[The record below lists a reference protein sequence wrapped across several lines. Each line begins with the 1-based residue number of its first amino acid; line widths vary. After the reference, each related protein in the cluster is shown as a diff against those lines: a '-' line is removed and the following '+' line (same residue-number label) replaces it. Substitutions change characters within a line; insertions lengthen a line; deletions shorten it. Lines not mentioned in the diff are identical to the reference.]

1 MTVGF
6 FNGESRQPSGQQMS
20 QAQMQAIANERLQE
34 FGNNVDRYIEK
45 SGIQFPREIRGNIP
59 AMCQWMIQNGKVPE
73 RNLRIAQPLI
83 NRLFPR
89 R

>member
-1 MTVGF
+1 MGIF
-6 FNGESRQPSGQQMS
+6 GGNDRQQPPRQMS
-20 QAQMQAIANERLQE
+20 QAQMQAIANEQLQE
-34 FGNNVDRYIEK
+34 FGNNVDRYIEQ
-45 SGIQFPREIRGNIP
+45 SGINFPREIRGNIP

>member
-1 MTVGF
+1 MGF
-6 FNGESRQPSGQQMS
+6 FGGNDRQQPPRQMS
-20 QAQMQAIANERLQE
+20 QAQMQAIANEQLQE
-34 FGNNVDRYIEK
+34 FGNNVDRYIEQ
-45 SGIQFPREIRGNIP
+45 SGINFPREIRGNIP

-89 R
+89 G

>member
-1 MTVGF
+1 MGF
-6 FNGESRQPSGQQMS
+6 FGGNDRQQPPRQMS
-20 QAQMQAIANERLQE
+20 QAQMQAIANEQLQE
-34 FGNNVDRYIEK
+34 FGNNVDRYIEQ
-45 SGIQFPREIRGNIP
+45 SGINFPCEIRGNIP

>member
-1 MTVGF
+1 MGF
-6 FNGESRQPSGQQMS
+6 FGGNDRQQPPRQMS
-20 QAQMQAIANERLQE
+20 QAQMQAIANEQLQE
-34 FGNNVDRYIEK
+34 FGNNVHRYIEQ
-45 SGIQFPREIRGNIP
+45 SGINFPREIRGNIP